1 MISRHNLNSL
11 FYADDTQ
18 LYIAID
24 PTNQAPSPTAL
35 QTCIEDVMRWN
46 TQNMLRSNAEKTE
59 VILFTS
65 RFTKTPNIEKLFF
78 DSTVIELTEKVRDL
92 GVILDK
98 NLTPTY
104 HINETYRKATNAIR
118 SIGRIRKY
126 LTNKNLK
133 LLVNALVISRL
144 DYCNSILYGLPKRE
158 LDKLQRVQNTAARL
172 ITGTKQY
179 DHIKPAFQ
187 KLHCLPVESRIIFKV
202 ILITFKILHGLS
214 PAYLSSLLQEY
225 HPPRSL
231 RSSSKSL
238 LTVPTMNSVTY
249 GERAFSFCAPTVWNT
264 LPDSLKNAASLS
276 SFKSALKTFL
286 FRKFYF

>member
-24 PTNQAPSPTAL
+24 PANQALSLTAL

-78 DSTVIELTEKVRDL
+78 GSTVIEVTEKARDL

-172 ITGTKQY
+172 ITGSKQY

-187 KLHCLPVESRIIFKV
+187 KLHCLPVESRR
-202 ILITFKILHGLS
+202 
-214 PAYLSSLLQEY
+214 LLY
-225 HPPRSL
+225 
-231 RSSSKSL
+231 
-238 LTVPTMNSVTY
+238 MY
-249 GERAFSFCAPTVWNT
+249 
-264 LPDSLKNAASLS
+264 
-276 SFKSALKTFL
+276 
-286 FRKFYF
+286 